1 MISVE
6 KIIQDIWILND
17 AGAVLYH
24 RVFEKSV
31 DEQLIGALIS
41 ALNLLAEELERGGLS
56 SFELKDKKYIIMK
69 QHGLSFI
76 VNSSK
81 KTKEKKVKEEMQN
94 IVNRFF
100 NLYPKEIF
108 ENWDNDISIFTD
120 FEKHIEDSL
129 QDTIKKFENAFW

>member
-1 MISVE
+1 VISVE

>member
-1 MISVE
+1 MG
-6 KIIQDIWILND
+6 KIIQDIWILNE

-24 RVFEKSV
+24 RVFGKDI

-69 QHGLSFI
+69 QYGLSFI

-81 KTKEKKVKEEMQN
+81 KIKEKKVKEEMRN
-94 IVNRFF
+94 IVSRFF
-100 NLYPKEIF
+100 DIYPKENF